1 MKNNGMGSDKGMMED
16 QRNIPGFDVVC
27 ETTLAASLALHP

>member
-1 MKNNGMGSDKGMMED
+1 MRSDKGMIED
-16 QRNIPGFDVVC
+16 QRNIPGFDVGY